1 LPINQLERGPW
12 AIALDRYLRGELP
25 ADQDAQAAEP
35 SPEVLALA
43 DRTGQAW
50 AAAVEAGRTST

>member
-1 LPINQLERGPW
+1 VG
-12 AIALDRYLRGELP
+12 DRPG
-25 ADQDAQAAEP
+25 
-35 SPEVLALA
+35 PEVLALA